1 MGRDFAEPPDHELG
15 GAMHEIG
22 AELVDGSGDPPVR
35 WCRESNVGIGRERN
49 ACNVD
54 TQIGIPEIIDE
65 LLHAERRPARITG
78 RDHRDSPTAR
88 PQSRDGERRYDRDSI
103 YLGRIGVGAI
113 NDTGCLTFI

>member
-1 MGRDFAEPPDHELG
+1 VSRDFAEPSDHELG

-22 AELVDGSGDPPVR
+22 AKLVDGSGDSPVR

-49 ACNVD
+49 ARDVN

-65 LLHAERRPARITG
+65 LLHAQRRPAGVTR

-88 PQSRDGERRYDRDSI
+88 PQSRNGERCYD
-103 YLGRIGVGAI
+103 
-113 NDTGCLTFI
+113 